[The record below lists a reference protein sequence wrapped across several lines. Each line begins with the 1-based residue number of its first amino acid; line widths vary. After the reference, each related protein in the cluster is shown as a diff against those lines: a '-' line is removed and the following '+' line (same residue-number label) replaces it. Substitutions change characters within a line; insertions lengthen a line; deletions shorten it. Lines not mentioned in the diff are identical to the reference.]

1 MFAGCVAGL
10 CMTLAAAPGA
20 FAQES
25 KSAPLA
31 KELVTALDASKLD
44 SIAAKDPSAADV

>member
-1 MFAGCVAGL
+1 MKLLTTAAVAL
-10 CMTLAAAPGA
+10 LLLPSAA

-31 KELVTALDASKLD
+31 KQL
-44 SIAAKDPSAADV
+44 ADVGDLI